1 MSQVRVAILILCKAY
16 LIMLSLVLTLSL
28 VALVMVTPHHKLLML
43 DQIVILSYW
52 ACSLF
57 CEPECLIF
65 VEPLSG
71 FQVSEHFLQLCSA
84 GVMKLKSNFISH
96 RVLLLPLHFIRVI
109 IVGMHEMV
117 KPYK

>member
-71 FQVSEHFLQLCSA
+71 FQPSGHFLQLCSG
-84 GVMKLKSNFISH
+84 GVKKLKLNFILH
-96 RVLLLPLHFIRVI
+96 LVLLLSLYFIRVI
-109 IVGMHEMV
+109 IEGIHELV
-117 KPYK
+117 W